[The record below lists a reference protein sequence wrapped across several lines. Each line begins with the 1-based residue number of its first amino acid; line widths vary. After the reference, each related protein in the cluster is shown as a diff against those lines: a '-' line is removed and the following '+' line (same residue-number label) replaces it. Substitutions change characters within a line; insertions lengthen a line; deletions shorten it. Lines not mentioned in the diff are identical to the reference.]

1 MYRSSLYET
10 PVSEAEAFVATQRHG
25 YLIAT
30 PPGGFPSV
38 SVLPFVKEGDT
49 IELHCVQEDPTF
61 AAVQAN
67 PLVTFFVCDYLA
79 FSPHH
84 WVSEEDAGRATL
96 HFRAVQYACRAAV
109 TTEPAEVAAALA
121 RLLAVQEPD
130 ASYAPIVDGE
140 RYGPRLR
147 RLAAL
152 RLTVLATE
160 AKFKAGPGTSAEDKR
175 KVIAGLRA
183 RDEPGDARAADV
195 IEEALRAT
203 SNART
208 PSP

>member
-10 PVSEAEAFVATQRHG
+10 SIAEAEAFVATQLHG
-25 YLIAT
+25 YLIAS

-38 SVLPFVKEGDT
+38 SVLPFVKDGDQ
-49 IELHCVQEDPTF
+49 IELHSVQADPTF

-84 WVSEEDAGRATL
+84 WLSEEDAGRASL
-96 HFRAVQYACRAAV
+96 HFRAVQYACRAEVSTA
-109 TTEPAEVAAALA
+109 PGDVAAALA
-121 RLLAVQEPD
+121 RLMAAREQD
-130 ASYAPIVDGE
+130 ASYAPLADDA

-147 RLAAL
+147 RLAAI

-160 AKFKAGPGTSAEDKR
+160 AKFKAGPGTSSEDKR

-183 RDEPGDARAADV
+183 RSEPGDVRAADV
-195 IEEALRAT
+195 IEQTLR
-203 SNART
+203 
-208 PSP
+208 